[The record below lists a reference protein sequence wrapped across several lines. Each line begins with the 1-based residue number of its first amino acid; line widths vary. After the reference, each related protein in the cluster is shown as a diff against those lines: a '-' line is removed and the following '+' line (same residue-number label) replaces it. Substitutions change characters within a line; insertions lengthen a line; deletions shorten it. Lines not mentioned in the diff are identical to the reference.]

1 MEQTLSKHS
10 KAAALTL
17 ILGATGKTG
26 SRIYNRLEDLGV
38 PVRKGS
44 RSASPAFD
52 WDNEAGWDDVLSGV
66 EAVYINYAPD
76 LAVPGATDKI
86 QGFVEKAIKHG
97 VKRAVLLSGR
107 GEEEAQASEAIVQN
121 SGLSWTIIRASWF
134 FQNFSEGM
142 FLDMVRSGQ
151 LTLPESDTPEPFVD
165 VDDIADI
172 AIAALTKPG
181 HEGRLY
187 EVTGPR
193 AMTFAQVADELAK
206 ATQRPVT
213 YIPLSHEQFI
223 DGIRASG
230 APKDVIWLV
239 DYLFAT
245 VMDGR
250 NVAVI
255 LGVPEALGRPATDFS
270 DFARKAAATGL
281 WEAAQ

>member
-10 KAAALTL
+10 NAAALTL

-26 SRIYNRLEDLGV
+26 SRIYNRLENLGV

-52 WDNEAGWDDVLSGV
+52 WDNEAGWDDVLSGA
-66 EAVYINYAPD
+66 EAVYINFAPD

-86 QGFVEKAIKHG
+86 RGFVEKARAHG
-97 VKRAVLLSGR
+97 VRRAVLLSGR
-107 GEEEAQASEAIVQN
+107 GEEEAQASEAIVQE
-121 SGLSWTIIRASWF
+121 SGMAWTIIRASWF

-142 FLDMVRSGQ
+142 FLDMVQSGF
-151 LTLPESDTPEPFVD
+151 LTLPETDTAEPFVD
-165 VDDIADI
+165 VDDIAAV
-172 AIAALTKPG
+172 AIAALTEEG

-193 AMTFAQVADELAK
+193 ALTFAEIADELTIAAK
-206 ATQRPVT
+206 RPVA
-213 YIPLSHEQFI
+213 YVPLAHERFI
-223 DGIRASG
+223 EGVRSSG
-230 APKDVIWLV
+230 APKDVVWLL

-250 NVAVI
+250 NQNITHGVA
-255 LGVPEALGRPATDFS
+255 EALGRPPTDFAK
-270 DFARKAAATGL
+270 FARETAATGL
-281 WEAAQ
+281 WRASS